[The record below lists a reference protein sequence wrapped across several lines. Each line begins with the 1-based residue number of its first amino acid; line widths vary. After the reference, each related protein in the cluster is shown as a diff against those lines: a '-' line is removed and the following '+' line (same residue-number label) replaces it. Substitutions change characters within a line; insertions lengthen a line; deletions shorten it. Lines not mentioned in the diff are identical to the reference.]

1 MKKVELTEEEISVI
15 LTAIEEYEYR
25 VKKKMGAEKLN
36 DSTKVFPYY
45 KKKLKALSSAKII
58 LERTRKD

>member
-1 MKKVELTEEEISVI
+1 MKKVQLTEEEISVM
-15 LTAIEEYEYR
+15 LTAIEQYDYT
-25 VKKKMGAEKLN
+25 VKKKIEAEKLN

-58 LERTRKD
+58 LERTRED